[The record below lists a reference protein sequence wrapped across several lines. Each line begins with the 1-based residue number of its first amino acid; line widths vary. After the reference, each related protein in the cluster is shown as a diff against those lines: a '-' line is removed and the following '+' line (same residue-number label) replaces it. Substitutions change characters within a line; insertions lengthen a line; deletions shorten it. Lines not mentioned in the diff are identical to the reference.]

1 MSSGNKVTRES
12 LERALMLK
20 ERSDIRKKNI
30 MAYFM
35 EFSRFHRP
43 WLKELSEKYKE
54 RGDFPIIPMVV
65 LPSYYDDIRD
75 KEVAAFAALL
85 ISDNDCFE
93 RVQAFREMLGERP
106 WKWFENK
113 EFLNLSLGSVQN
125 ERTGGV
131 DNWKIARLFNK
142 LWEECHIVDY
152 ETPTLDN
159 SWINYKPP
167 YGSSIGHMVDSI
179 SKSQRCSFF
188 DALTYL
194 LEDCGVGCYFYKL
207 RLLLMILGTSD
218 GFGIGLCNVNQEDLK
233 CPISVGMRDFVKLWF
248 PDFSRA
254 GDFDNAIKLFGFERG
269 CDFFYAYLGYKELQK
284 RNPKG
289 CGLYAT
295 RYQTW
300 YELGSKMDKSR
311 WKSVMPEIK
320 FD

>member
-12 LERALMLK
+12 LEHALMLK

-93 RVQAFREMLGERP
+93 RVQAFREMLGEQP

-131 DNWKIARLFNK
+131 DNWKIAKLMDRLWCAYYNDGASIRDR
-142 LWEECHIVDY
+142 L
-152 ETPTLDN
+152 
-159 SWINYKPP
+159 
-167 YGSSIGHMVDSI
+167 YGKERICVNIDRMAHQYG
-179 SKSQRCSFF
+179 CSRF
-188 DALTYL
+188 DELTYL
-194 LEDCGVGCYFYKL
+194 VEDCGVGQYFYKL
-207 RLLLMILGTSD
+207 RLLLMVLCTDD
-218 GFGIGLCNVNQEDLK
+218 GFGLSLWHYDIRNEIK
-233 CPISVGMRDFVKLWF
+233 CPAAPGMREFVGTWF
-248 PDFSRA
+248 PDWRKV
-254 GDFDNAIKLFGFERG
+254 GDVDLAIRLLGFERG

-289 CGLYAT
+289 CSILAT
-295 RYQTW
+295 FYQNW
-300 YELGSKMDKSR
+300 YENG
-311 WKSVMPEIK
+311 IK
-320 FD
+320 KKPYQWRKILFSIDDYITNISE

>member
-93 RVQAFREMLGERP
+93 RVQAFREMLGEQP

-113 EFLNLSLGSVQN
+113 DFLNLSLGSVQN

-131 DNWKIARLFNK
+131 DNWKIAKLMDRLWCACYNDGASIRDR
-142 LWEECHIVDY
+142 L
-152 ETPTLDN
+152 
-159 SWINYKPP
+159 
-167 YGSSIGHMVDSI
+167 YGKERICVNIDRMAHQDW
-179 SKSQRCSFF
+179 CSRF
-188 DALTYL
+188 DELTYL
-194 LEDCGVGCYFYKL
+194 VEDCGVGQYYYKL
-207 RLLLMILGTSD
+207 RLLLMVLCTDD
-218 GFGIGLCNVNQEDLK
+218 GFGLSLWHYDVRNAIK
-233 CPISVGMRDFVKLWF
+233 CPIAPGMREFVGTWF
-248 PDFSRA
+248 PDWRKV
-254 GDFDNAIKLFGFERG
+254 GDIDLAIRLLGFERG